1 MIFRFNLDYFSSIGE
16 KTIILTAVG
25 NEIRRYIPNA
35 KDFEYNDI
43 VMSGRRIQ
51 AVDIDPIKKLVR
63 NSYLCARFSFS
74 VLNSSNSR
82 TDSHLVEI

>member
-1 MIFRFNLDYFSSIGE
+1 MYTIVPFTGE

-63 NSYLCARFSFS
+63 KLIPVCKFLFS
-74 VLNSSNSR
+74 V
-82 TDSHLVEI
+82 